1 MECNA
6 MIISTTDPV
15 TLHEIANP
23 EAHPFVIEGHGANTL
38 KIYFDSEETR
48 LTYLN
53 PHPIFTP
60 TPATTAGS
68 NVTPITR
75 ARH

>member
-23 EAHPFVIEGHGANTL
+23 EAHPFVIEGHGENTL

-48 LTYLN
+48 STYLN
-53 PHPIFTP
+53 PNPIYDAYASTP
-60 TPATTAGS
+60 SAS

-75 ARH
+75 GRH